1 MNEGVLIIYL
11 GKWMPFWRSLGL
23 ALRGRVRWGELSVL
37 WSVGAFLADS
47 KVDSYFWF
55 WDGFGRL
62 LGGLR
67 EDSGRDWGGFW
78 EGLGTYGLQ
87 VDSYFTGI
95 AIW

>member
-1 MNEGVLIIYL
+1 
-11 GKWMPFWRSLGL
+11 MPSWRPLGL
-23 ALRGRVRWGELSVL
+23 VPSGWVVLRRAQRALRCWKKI
-37 WSVGAFLADS
+37 ADS
-47 KVDSYFWF
+47 QVDSYFWF

-78 EGLGTYGLQ
+78 EGLGTCGLQ
-87 VDSYFTGI
+87 VDSYFAGI